1 MSWKSFIVDFIRCML
16 SPVKRLVNRNCCI
29 GLNKSVKVMYGVD
42 LQNTKFDENAFIAHH
57 ASCVD
62 VSIGR
67 FSSVGRYSKIRL
79 AEIGKYCSISWD
91 TTIGAVEH
99 PLDRISTCALTYKSE
114 YSVVNKDKYYPQ
126 KKTIIGN
133 DVWVGCNVVILS
145 GVHVGDGAVIGSGA
159 VVTKDVSPY
168 SIVAGVPAKE
178 IRKRIE
184 PDLIPKMQ
192 ELEWWNWD
200 VEDIKNNVDLFEE
213 CITEKLIDRLLD
225 YKRRRRI

>member
-1 MSWKSFIVDFIRCML
+1 MSWKSLLVDFIRCIL
-16 SPVKRLVNRNCCI
+16 SPVKRLVNRNRCI
-29 GLNKSVKVMYGVD
+29 GTDMNVKIMYGVD
-42 LQNTKFDENAFIAHH
+42 LWNTRFDENAFIAHH
-57 ASCVD
+57 VSCVD

-114 YSVVNKDKYYPQ
+114 YGVINKDKCYPQ
-126 KKTIIGN
+126 KKTVIGN
-133 DVWVGCNVVILS
+133 DVWIGCNVVILS
-145 GVHVGDGAVIGSGA
+145 GVHVGNGAVIGSGS
-159 VVTKDVSPY
+159 VVTKDVAPY

-178 IRKRIE
+178 LRKRIE
-184 PDLIPKMQ
+184 PNLILKMQ

-200 VEDIKNNVDLFEE
+200 VEDIKNNVELFEE
-213 CITEKLIDRLLD
+213 CISEEIIDKLLE
-225 YKRRRRI
+225 YKKQRRI